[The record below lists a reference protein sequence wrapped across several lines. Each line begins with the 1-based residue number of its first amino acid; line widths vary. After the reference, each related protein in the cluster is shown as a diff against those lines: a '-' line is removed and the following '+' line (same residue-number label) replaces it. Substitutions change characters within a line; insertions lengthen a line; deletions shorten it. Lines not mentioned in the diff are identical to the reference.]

1 MIISTIAKVASDH
14 DAPLLPR
21 ILCAYYLVSLSSQ
34 LMKHANV
41 VFRDEF
47 HFSKRIVFPYSPLR
61 RIPVKL
67 LLYACEREPSLVN
80 TLYIGVGIKLQRF
93 FFSVQS
99 QFLQRIR
106 MERKELICSL
116 NSELA
121 FIYMFH

>member
-1 MIISTIAKVASDH
+1 
-14 DAPLLPR
+14 
-21 ILCAYYLVSLSSQ
+21 
-34 LMKHANV
+34 MKHANV

-80 TLYIGVGIKLQRF
+80 TLYIGVGIKLH
-93 FFSVQS
+93 FSVQS

-106 MERKELICSL
+106 MERKGLICSL

>member
-93 FFSVQS
+93 FFRSN
-99 QFLQRIR
+99 
-106 MERKELICSL
+106 L
-116 NSELA
+116 NFYNEFEWNVKDWFVA
-121 FIYMFH
+121 